1 MPRTKADAP
10 PSYDA
15 ASITELGFPEAI
27 QRRPGMYIG
36 GRSNLHHLVAEV
48 VDNAIDE
55 AMGGHCTLIE
65 VTLEADG
72 SATVVDNGRGVPVA
86 IHPESKKSALEMSF
100 TQLHTGG
107 KFDTDPVGR
116 CLRAVHGSL
125 EEV

>member
-48 VDNAIDE
+48 IDNAIDE
-55 AMGGHCTLIE
+55 AMGGHCTVIE

-72 SATVVDNGRGVPVA
+72 SATVVDNGRGVYDSIFGTATERWRRTRPPTVRRTTA
-86 IHPESKKSALEMSF
+86 
-100 TQLHTGG
+100 Q
-107 KFDTDPVGR
+107 
-116 CLRAVHGSL
+116 
-125 EEV
+125 EEVR